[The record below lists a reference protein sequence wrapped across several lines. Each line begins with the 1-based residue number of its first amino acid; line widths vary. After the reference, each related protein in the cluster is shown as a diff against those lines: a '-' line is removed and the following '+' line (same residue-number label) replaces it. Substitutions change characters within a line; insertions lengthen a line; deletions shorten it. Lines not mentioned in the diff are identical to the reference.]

1 MCDHTNPVCS
11 VNDWKTFIAINIVQW
26 GALGGSSQKRMK
38 NMSTKT
44 IIDGEGLILGRM
56 ASIVAKRLLAGETID
71 IVNAEKIIVSGDKQA
86 IIAKEKEFLGVGGNE
101 KGPVHYRQPHRIV
114 RKTIRG
120 MLPYRKANGR
130 DAFKKLKVH
139 IGVPDEFE
147 GAELEKMEQYHSDN
161 LNHRFV
167 TIGEIAE
174 NIGWKK

>member
-1 MCDHTNPVCS
+1 
-11 VNDWKTFIAINIVQW
+11 
-26 GALGGSSQKRMK
+26 MK